1 MHIVL
6 FRYHSLS
13 VQNNSVKEQL
23 KQCGA
28 RDWLGRRSQDAY
40 NSFTSVMLPNI
51 LLIRKTFG
59 WIDGAGT
66 ITKRRPALVLLLS
79 AGRRETWWRRLVSAA
94 FGTNQRANCDCIV
107 SHDSNRIGDN
117 ANAYMICIYLKYSV
131 DILHEQLILFI
142 SNLLLQIQWTG
153 DN

>member
-6 FRYHSLS
+6 FRSHSLS
-13 VQNNSVKEQL
+13 VQNNSIKEQL
-23 KQCGA
+23 KQYGTH
-28 RDWLGRRSQDAY
+28 DWLGRSSQYAY

-59 WIDGAGT
+59 WRDGAGT
-66 ITKRRPALVLLLS
+66 ITKRRPARNMMKTFSLCCFWNQPTCKLWLHCL
-79 AGRRETWWRRLVSAA
+79 AWFQPHRR
-94 FGTNQRANCDCIV
+94 QRKCSYDLYIAN
-107 SHDSNRIGDN
+107 GL
-117 ANAYMICIYLKYSV
+117 LKYSV